1 MKEWILQKRWRI
13 LLSGILIVTIP
24 LLTLS
29 AYIYLEVTSALEER
43 LLKENQRLAQYTA
56 HTIEEKLRSEISFG
70 KSYAARP
77 YFLEGLV
84 IRDKKEMHRHLVSL
98 IENSNTIERVF
109 ITDPAG
115 IQIDNYPLTPETIGK
130 DFSNRDWY
138 KGVSNNWSP
147 YVSEFYMRTAK
158 PQRYLFA
165 IAVPMRYNGNVIG
178 ILVMQPRNDF
188 IENAVSGVD
197 IAEDLQGNVHKGHIY
212 VVDKKGNLIYHP
224 DYDMD
229 RIIDYSNVPPVRNVL
244 KGREGIE
251 KIIGPVHKLPVIS
264 AYHPV
269 AEWGWGVVVEQQ
281 INAVLAPARKI
292 QFALFTVTGFML
304 LLGGFLAYKA
314 SALLVSVKMAEEN
327 LNVTLHSI
335 GDGVLV
341 VDVDQKVLRLNPIA
355 EHLTGWNEADAR
367 GRRVEEVFRIISE
380 KTRMPAVIPVEE
392 VLSTGLIKGLANHT
406 ILISRDGTERP
417 IADSAAPIRGKGSEI
432 LGVVLVF
439 RDVTAEREAELLLQ
453 EAILNAESA
462 NKAKSDFLANMSH
475 ELRTPMNS
483 IIGFSEIL
491 EDGLYGELNSN
502 QKEYINNILSS
513 GRHLLS
519 LINDIL
525 DLSKVEAGKLEIEPS
540 RFLLKDILN
549 ASMTMLKE
557 KTMKHGIKLS
567 LEIEP
572 DAGIEIEADERK
584 LKQIMFNLLS
594 NAVKFTPDGGSVSV
608 SAKRVKSLEIEPNF
622 NITPPASPPPL
633 NLRPTVG
640 ALSRGKGELIEISV
654 TDTGIGIKAEDIPK
668 LFTEF
673 TQLESTYTKTYEG
686 TGLGLALTKK
696 LVELHGGKIW
706 VESEFEKGSR
716 FVFVIPAKPTTPTP
730 A

>member
-1 MKEWILQKRWRI
+1 MKDWIMQKRWRI
-13 LLSGILIVTIP
+13 LLSGMLMVAIP
-24 LLTLS
+24 LLSLS
-29 AYIYLEVTSALEER
+29 TYIYFAVTSALEER

-56 HTIEEKLRSEISFG
+56 HTIEEKLKSEIAFET
-70 KSYAARP
+70 SYATRP
-77 YFLEGLV
+77 YFLEGIV
-84 IRDKKEMHRHLVSL
+84 KGDKKEMHRHLVSL
-98 IENSNTIERVF
+98 VENSVAIERVF
-109 ITDPAG
+109 ITDIG
-115 IQIDNYPLTPETIGK
+115 GVQIDNYPLTPETIGK

-138 KGVSNNWSP
+138 KGVSKNWSP

-178 ILVMQPRNDF
+178 ILVMQPREDF
-188 IENAVSGVD
+188 IENAVSDVD
-197 IAEDLQGNVHKGHIY
+197 ITGDVQSNMHKGHIY
-212 VVDKKGNLIYHP
+212 VVDKKGNLVFHP
-224 DYDMD
+224 DYVID
-229 RIIDYSNVPPVRNVL
+229 RIIDFSKVSPVKNVL
-244 KGREGIE
+244 KGMEGIE
-251 KIIGPVHKLPVIS
+251 TIIGPVHKLPVIS
-264 AYHPV
+264 AYHPI
-269 AEWGWGVVVEQQ
+269 AECGWGVVVEQQ

-341 VDVDQKVLRLNPIA
+341 VDIDQKIIRLNPIA

-367 GRRVEEVFRIISE
+367 GRRVEEVFRIINE

-406 ILISRDGTERP
+406 ILISKDGTERP
-417 IADSAAPIRGKGSEI
+417 IADSAAPIRDRGSNI

-439 RDVTAEREAELLLQ
+439 RDVTAEREAEQSLQ

-502 QKEYINNILSS
+502 QKEYVNNILSS

-525 DLSKVEAGKLEIEPS
+525 DLSKVEAGKLEIESSSFP
-540 RFLLKDILN
+540 LKDILN
-549 ASMTMLKE
+549 ASMTMIKE

-567 LEIEP
+567 LGIEQ
-572 DAGIEIEADERK
+572 DDEIEIEADERK

-633 NLRPTVG
+633 NLRV
-640 ALSRGKGELIEISV
+640 GKGELIEISV

-673 TQLESTYTKTYEG
+673 TQLESAYTKKHEG
-686 TGLGLALTKK
+686 TGLGLALTKR

-706 VESEFEKGSR
+706 VESEFGKGSR
-716 FVFVIPAKPTTPTP
+716 FVFVIPMRQTGL
-730 A
+730 